1 MRDSHH
7 VLEKSDNHWS
17 CFVYYL
23 STDYHHMKGET
34 QIFGIVY
41 IFSIL
46 NDIHVYKLEQLGEF
60 VQGPVQY
67 GG

>member
-1 MRDSHH
+1 
-7 VLEKSDNHWS
+7 
-17 CFVYYL
+17 
-23 STDYHHMKGET
+23 MKGET

-67 GG
+67 GGWFKDSFEHNNLA